1 MSPANIATVVKM
13 LESLPKV
20 AQDRVIEHLREYIES
35 MRDELQWDDSFNKSH
50 LKLAEAA
57 RRARQEI
64 AEGHAEPM
72 DFDQL

>member
-13 LESLPKV
+13 LESLPEG

-35 MRDELQWDDSFNKSH
+35 MCDELEWDDSFNKTH
-50 LKLAEAA
+50 LKLVEAA

-64 AEGHAEPM
+64 AEGQAEPM